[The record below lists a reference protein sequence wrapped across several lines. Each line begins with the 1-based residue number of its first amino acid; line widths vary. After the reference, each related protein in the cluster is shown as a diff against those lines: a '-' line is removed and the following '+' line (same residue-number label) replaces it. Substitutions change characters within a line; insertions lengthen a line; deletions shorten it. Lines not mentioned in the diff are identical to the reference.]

1 MHDLVLKKCW
11 WLLWWLSN
19 VFCLYL
25 RLLTNES
32 ATTGVESSL
41 QVNVAEVKENNQLSI
56 TSIILNYIH
65 VYDDSRRGVNIPILQ
80 MRIASHEVVKKHLLF
95 IF

>member
-1 MHDLVLKKCW
+1 M
-11 WLLWWLSN
+11 
-19 VFCLYL
+19 
-25 RLLTNES
+25 
-32 ATTGVESSL
+32 
-41 QVNVAEVKENNQLSI
+41 NVAEVKENNQLSI

-95 IF
+95 SF